1 MLVVFFGKFKVN
13 FFIIFF
19 SYVTF
24 FYKLVLLLKSETYL
38 SFTFFYSKKNVKKN
52 LISLHVLCVFILKTY
67 FKQFFSLFLWIL
79 HRVEVEVSREN
90 KKKSCFDVWLHFIS
104 CFQAIMNL
112 VLLLSIILAVQL
124 PLFTFGKSSQAKV
137 ESATTSK
144 ISLTT
149 TPNDNDDRDASTTST
164 RSDKS
169 TATRMRRNSI
179 NRDDDEDDNKYD
191 DFSINKLSR
200 EFPISILANA
210 CNEWV
215 HAYKHKFRCHQTK

>member
-1 MLVVFFGKFKVN
+1 
-13 FFIIFF
+13 
-19 SYVTF
+19 
-24 FYKLVLLLKSETYL
+24 
-38 SFTFFYSKKNVKKN
+38 
-52 LISLHVLCVFILKTY
+52 
-67 FKQFFSLFLWIL
+67 
-79 HRVEVEVSREN
+79 
-90 KKKSCFDVWLHFIS
+90 
-104 CFQAIMNL
+104 MNL

-210 CNEWV
+210 CNE
-215 HAYKHKFRCHQTK
+215 